1 MSDLA
6 SREAEIAETRNRLS
20 GTIDRIQDKLT
31 VSGMIDEVLGNSAV
45 PQFDR
50 AYGNAL
56 AIVRRN
62 PIPVLVVAA
71 GIGWLLNRI
80 GQRQAEKR
88 LKLVEAQAV
97 EVAAVNDGRARTYDP
112 DRPTVYPTAGF
123 GERTRTDGLDPTL

>member
-6 SREAEIAETRNRLS
+6 SREAEIAQTRNRLS

-31 VSGMIDEVLGNSAV
+31 VSGMIDEVLGTAAV

-71 GIGWLLNRI
+71 GIGWLLNRL

-88 LKLVEAQAV
+88 LKLVEAEAV
-97 EVAAVNDGRARTYDP
+97 EVAAVNDGRARIYDP
-112 DRPTVYPTAGF
+112 DRPTDHPTAGF
-123 GERTRTDGLDPTL
+123 NEGVRPTGFNPNI

>member
-71 GIGWLLNRI
+71 GIGWLLNRL

-88 LKLVEAQAV
+88 LKLVEANAV
-97 EVAAVNDGRARTYDP
+97 EVAAVNDGRARIYDP
-112 DRPTVYPTAGF
+112 DRLTQHPTAEF
-123 GERTRTDGLDPTL
+123 GEHPRTTGLNPTF

>member
-1 MSDLA
+1 MNDIA
-6 SREAEIAETRNRLS
+6 SREAEIAQTRDRLS

-31 VSGMIDEVLGNSAV
+31 VSGIVDEVLGSSAV

-62 PIPVLVVAA
+62 PIPVLVIAA
-71 GIGWLLNRI
+71 GIGWMLNVI

-88 LKLVEAQAV
+88 MRLVEAEAV
-97 EVAAVNDGRARTYDP
+97 EVGALNDGRARLYDP
-112 DRPTVYPTAGF
+112 DQLTDHPTTGYG
-123 GERTRTDGLDPTL
+123 GTRVAGLDPTL